1 MQNEIIKNIT
11 KSYNC
16 IGDEMEERNEKQLP
30 KSYEINGLTFR
41 IERSYSKTQNDI
53 IQNLFNLFIE
63 KQQEEE

>member
-16 IGDEMEERNEKQLP
+16 IGDDMEERNENQLP
-30 KSYEINGLTFR
+30 KSYEINGLTFH
-41 IERSYSKTQNDI
+41 IERSYSETQNDI
-53 IQNLFNLFIE
+53 IQNLFNLFLE